1 MALIESNWLS
11 NYKTQKKVILDYNH
25 FVQKL
30 NKLAGSREYQQI
42 KSLKKLSEMEVCNDN
57 TCTDDSSYT
66 IFPQQLCTIS
76 DVDTIDGVS
85 PKDYQG
91 LVDAIHLR
99 DRTLEEVSYSIQTR
113 ESIDSWCSTT
123 KKVMDDKMDE
133 LFEMRERDHVTL
145 GYMVWIQLWT
155 RKIQLLRVEL
165 AKYGDVF
172 DTIVELTRRF
182 VVE

>member
-1 MALIESNWLS
+1 MTILALMIPLTQSSLNSSARSRTSIRLME
-11 NYKTQKKVILDYNH
+11 YRQKTIRDWSMQSICETGH
-25 FVQKL
+25 
-30 NKLAGSREYQQI
+30 
-42 KSLKKLSEMEVCNDN
+42 LKKSVTPYKPERVL
-57 TCTDDSSYT
+57 
-66 IFPQQLCTIS
+66 
-76 DVDTIDGVS
+76 
-85 PKDYQG
+85 
-91 LVDAIHLR
+91 
-99 DRTLEEVSYSIQTR
+99 
-113 ESIDSWCSTT
+113 IDSWCSTT

-133 LFEMRERDHVTL
+133 LFEMRERDHLTL